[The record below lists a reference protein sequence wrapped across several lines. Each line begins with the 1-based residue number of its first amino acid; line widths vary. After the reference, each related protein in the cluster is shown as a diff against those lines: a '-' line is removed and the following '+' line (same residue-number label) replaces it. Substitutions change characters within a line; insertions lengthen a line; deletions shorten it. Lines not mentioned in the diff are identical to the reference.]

1 VNSFKELKDKIS
13 KETEIIKELDSLLNN
28 LTNTKD
34 IEEKNMISSQIN
46 SLKNLLKKTNKNIPE
61 TLKKITLIRQLP
73 QKRKVFTPPVK
84 LEDKDEKVLIKKPG
98 KSNLPLSKLEKRTL
112 KRIKKKKEEIIGEK
126 IIKPS
131 SYIKFSNK
139 IFSNLAIKIIKKGK
153 FKDLET
159 NLLKANLKFLPKS
172 YVSVIFFTTL
182 LSIIVSLF
190 LLTFFLFFNIGP
202 NLPILTKVTEDIFTR
217 LSKIFWILFAIPIGT
232 FLIIYFYP
240 SMEKKSAAWKIN
252 QELPFATINMAAIS
266 GSMIEPSKI
275 FSIIVSTKEYPYL
288 KKEFTK
294 LINDINILGYDLVSA
309 LRNSA
314 NNSSSKKL
322 TELLNGIA
330 TTINSGGNLPVFFD
344 KRAQSLL
351 FEYRVEKEKKTRSAE
366 TFMDIYISVVIAAPM
381 ILMLLLMMMKISGLG
396 ISLST
401 SMITLIMVLGVSI
414 MNIVFLTFL
423 HLKHSGE

>member
-1 VNSFKELKDKIS
+1 ML
-13 KETEIIKELDSLLNN
+13 
-28 LTNTKD
+28 
-34 IEEKNMISSQIN
+34 
-46 SLKNLLKKTNKNIPE
+46 
-61 TLKKITLIRQLP
+61 
-73 QKRKVFTPPVK
+73 
-84 LEDKDEKVLIKKPG
+84 
-98 KSNLPLSKLEKRTL
+98 
-112 KRIKKKKEEIIGEK
+112 
-126 IIKPS
+126 
-131 SYIKFSNK
+131 
-139 IFSNLAIKIIKKGK
+139 
-153 FKDLET
+153 
-159 NLLKANLKFLPKS
+159 
-172 YVSVIFFTTL
+172 
-182 LSIIVSLF
+182 
-190 LLTFFLFFNIGP
+190 
-202 NLPILTKVTEDIFTR
+202 VTI
-217 LSKIFWILFAIPIGT
+217 
-232 FLIIYFYP
+232 
-240 SMEKKSAAWKIN
+240 
-252 QELPFATINMAAIS
+252 AIS

>member
-1 VNSFKELKDKIS
+1 MNSFKELKDKIS
-13 KETEIIKELDSLLNN
+13 KEAEIIRELNSLTDN
-28 LTNTKD
+28 LVNVKD
-34 IEEKNMISSQIN
+34 IEEKNMISLQIN

-73 QKRKVFTPPVK
+73 QKRKISTPQIK
-84 LEDKDEKVLIKKPG
+84 SEDKSEKVLIRKPH
-98 KSNLPLSKLEKRTL
+98 KSKLPISKLEKRTL
-112 KRIKKKKEEIIGEK
+112 KRIKKKKEEIIEK
-126 IIKPS
+126 KIRKPS
-131 SYIKFSNK
+131 SYVKFANR
-139 IFSNLAIKIIKKGK
+139 IFSNYAISLLKKGK
-153 FKDLET
+153 YKDLET

-182 LSIIVSLF
+182 LSVIVSLF
-190 LLTFFLFFNIGP
+190 ILIFFLFFNITS
-202 NLPILTKVTEDIFTR
+202 NLPILTKVTEGIFVR
-217 LSKIFWILFAIPIGT
+217 FSKIFWILFVIPIGT
-232 FLIIYFYP
+232 FLIMYSYP
-240 SMEKKSAAWKIN
+240 SMEKKSAAWRIN

-288 KKEFTK
+288 KREFTK

-322 TELLNGIA
+322 TELFNGIA
-330 TTINSGGNLPVFFD
+330 TTINSGGNLPTFFD

-401 SMITLIMVLGVSI
+401 PMITLIIVLGVTI
-414 MNIVFLTFL
+414 MNVIFLTFL
-423 HLKHSGE
+423 HLRHSGE